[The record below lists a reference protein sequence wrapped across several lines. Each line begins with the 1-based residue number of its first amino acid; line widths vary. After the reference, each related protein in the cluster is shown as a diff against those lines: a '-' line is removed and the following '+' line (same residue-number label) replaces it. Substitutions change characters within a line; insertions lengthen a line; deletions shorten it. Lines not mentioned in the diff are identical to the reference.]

1 MSEIA
6 EAAGVSVPTVSK
18 VVNGRPDVAPGTRKR
33 IEELLR
39 QRSYSPRRARTG
51 NHVGLIDLVF
61 VDLGSPWAMAILA
74 GVEEVAHRAG
84 TGVVVSA
91 VHGRHRTR
99 PDQRWLE
106 NLATRRSDGVLLILS
121 ELSPGQQAQL
131 EELGIP
137 VVIVDPAGAPAPG
150 IPSVGAT
157 NWAGGLAAT
166 EHLIGLGHERVAVIG
181 GPTDVLCSRARVDG
195 YRAAM
200 GAAGLRIP
208 PGYVRVGDFLSPTGY
223 RETMALLELP
233 TPPTAIFV
241 CADQMALGAYEALYE
256 RGLRVPDDMSIV
268 GFDDL
273 DEARWAIPPLTTVR
287 QPLTEMAGMAARM
300 LLTLIDGEELD
311 TARVELATPLV
322 VRASTSAP
330 NSAGSNG
337 GAPVAVGDGQR
348 AG

>member
-1 MSEIA
+1 MAWINDEGWALARRGRATMSEIA
-6 EAAGVSVPTVSK
+6 QAAGVSVPTVSK
-18 VVNGRPDVAPGTRKR
+18 VVNGRPDVAPGTRKK

-39 QRSYSPRRARTG
+39 QRSYSPRRARSA

-150 IPSVGAT
+150 I
-157 NWAGGLAAT
+157 
-166 EHLIGLGHERVAVIG
+166 
-181 GPTDVLCSRARVDG
+181 
-195 YRAAM
+195 
-200 GAAGLRIP
+200 
-208 PGYVRVGDFLSPTGY
+208 
-223 RETMALLELP
+223 
-233 TPPTAIFV
+233 
-241 CADQMALGAYEALYE
+241 
-256 RGLRVPDDMSIV
+256 
-268 GFDDL
+268 
-273 DEARWAIPPLTTVR
+273 
-287 QPLTEMAGMAARM
+287 
-300 LLTLIDGEELD
+300 
-311 TARVELATPLV
+311 
-322 VRASTSAP
+322 
-330 NSAGSNG
+330 
-337 GAPVAVGDGQR
+337 
-348 AG
+348 